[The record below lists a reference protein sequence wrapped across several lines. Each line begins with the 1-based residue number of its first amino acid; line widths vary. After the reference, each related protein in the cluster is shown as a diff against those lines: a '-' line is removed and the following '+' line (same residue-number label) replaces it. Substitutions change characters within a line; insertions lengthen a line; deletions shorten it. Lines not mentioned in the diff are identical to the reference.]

1 MTCEEDA
8 SHACIIDLGI
18 LHCPKTCG
26 YCAPFEYER
35 MKRFGKPQITLLPS
49 VLYQTRMK
57 EAECHGFATVVQ
69 SQNYNPVLTLLP
81 ALDGKKKG
89 NWPHVAFCVVFCI
102 PKIGRRSNSLMW
114 WDKLNPETSN
124 RRNQVKS

>member
-8 SHACIIDLGI
+8 SHACTIDLGI

-35 MKRFGKPQITLLPS
+35 MKRFGKPQTTLLPS
-49 VLYQTRMK
+49 VLYQTRLK

-89 NWPHVAFCVVFCI
+89 NWPQFLCFLLH
-102 PKIGRRSNSLMW
+102 PKNWIWMVITLTNVLGQV
-114 WDKLNPETSN
+114 ET
-124 RRNQVKS
+124 

>member
-35 MKRFGKPQITLLPS
+35 MKRFGKPQTTLLPS
-49 VLYQTRMK
+49 VLYQARLK
-57 EAECHGFATVVQ
+57 EAECHGFATLVQ

-89 NWPHVAFCVVFCI
+89 SWPHVFVLIFP
-102 PKIGRRSNSLMW
+102 PKNFGGQLSCLMW
-114 WDKLNPETSN
+114 RDKLNPKTSN